1 MAFEQGLSGLNTA
14 AKNLEIIGN
23 NVSNSNTVGFKTASA
38 AFSDV
43 FARSLSD
50 KSSLYIGRGTNLD
63 AVTQNFSQ
71 GAITAT
77 NNPLDM
83 AINGK
88 GFFKLKTST
97 GESLYSRNGQF
108 SVNGD
113 GFIQN
118 VSGQKLMGYPYDLAT
133 GTVSG
138 VEGPIQFPQQAIAP
152 KPTSEVAMQFNLD
165 SREAKILPSKVFD
178 PADLSTFNHTLA
190 STVYD
195 QLGVDH
201 SLAVYF
207 QKTESTPDLEAAV
220 PGATTFYNV
229 YATLDG
235 QVLTPGNAALT
246 NPPTPVKVIG
256 FTADGVF
263 PSYPEGQ
270 DPAFEPKL
278 TFDLTD
284 FEVGTQGAT
293 FGSSIA
299 MSFAK
304 STQYGSNFGVNNVK
318 QDGYESAALSS
329 FSITTDG
336 ILKGRYNN
344 GQTQELAQVSLVTF
358 RNPDGLRPAGSNAY
372 IKTAS
377 AGTEF
382 LARDDETA
390 QSSITSGALEGANL
404 DLTNE
409 LVAIITAQRVYQA
422 NAQTV
427 KAQDS
432 ILQTLVNLR

>member
-88 GFFKLKTST
+88 GFFNLTTST

-207 QKTESTPDLEAAV
+207 Q
-220 PGATTFYNV
+220 N
-229 YATLDG
+229 
-235 QVLTPGNAALT
+235 
-246 NPPTPVKVIG
+246 
-256 FTADGVF
+256 
-263 PSYPEGQ
+263 
-270 DPAFEPKL
+270 
-278 TFDLTD
+278 
-284 FEVGTQGAT
+284 
-293 FGSSIA
+293 
-299 MSFAK
+299 
-304 STQYGSNFGVNNVK
+304 
-318 QDGYESAALSS
+318 
-329 FSITTDG
+329 
-336 ILKGRYNN
+336 
-344 GQTQELAQVSLVTF
+344 
-358 RNPDGLRPAGSNAY
+358 
-372 IKTAS
+372 
-377 AGTEF
+377 
-382 LARDDETA
+382 
-390 QSSITSGALEGANL
+390 
-404 DLTNE
+404 
-409 LVAIITAQRVYQA
+409 
-422 NAQTV
+422 
-427 KAQDS
+427 
-432 ILQTLVNLR
+432 